1 MAGYRYHN
9 GKRFVGGTAALLHKV
24 KEDGGLN
31 NHYNK
36 VIQKAIPG
44 IVDAIIDDENK
55 QDLKKSLKVVKIK
68 KII

>member
-9 GKRFVGGTAALLHKV
+9 GTRFIGGTAALLHKV

-36 VIQKAIPG
+36 VIQKALPG
-44 IVDAIIDDENK
+44 IVDSLIDDENK
-55 QDLKKSLKVVKIK
+55 QDLKKSLKVVKVK

>member
-9 GKRFVGGTAALLHKV
+9 GKRFIGGTAALLHKV

-36 VIQKAIPG
+36 VIHKALPG

-55 QDLKKSLKVVKIK
+55 QDLKKSLKIIKKK